1 MFHRKVFLRIPGS
14 FFKVKEDEDSKDV
27 SYMSCMCMCASLCV
41 SVCVCVPV
49 CFCSM
54 HRIGISL
61 CAKGVRPIEGNCK
74 GVCVC
79 VPYMCLFA
87 RVSVCACVSSS
98 TQGAHMCT
106 KGTPWGNLLR
116 PVNMCLAVFFKCLLR

>member
-1 MFHRKVFLRIPGS
+1 
-14 FFKVKEDEDSKDV
+14 
-27 SYMSCMCMCASLCV
+27 MCASLCV

-54 HRIGISL
+54 HQIGISL
-61 CAKGVRPIEGNCK
+61 CAKGVRPIEGNCE

-87 RVSVCACVSSS
+87 RVSVCAYRICVCLHACLCVRVSLVPHKVHICVPKERH
-98 TQGAHMCT
+98 G
-106 KGTPWGNLLR
+106 GTCC
-116 PVNMCLAVFFKCLLR
+116 VQ